1 MLSRPNTALS
11 QIHMQI
17 MWSRLI
23 AVVEEQAQTLV
34 RTAFSTTVREAGD
47 LSAGVFDKEGNM
59 LAQAVTGTPGHVNS
73 MAAAVK
79 HFLDA
84 FPLKTMRPGDHYI
97 TNDPWLTCGHLHD
110 LTVVSP
116 TFLNGE
122 PLGLFASTVHVVD
135 IGGLGMGPDGRQVFE
150 EGLSIP
156 LMALAREGRMNEDLL
171 RVIRANVR
179 EPLQVEG
186 DVYALAACND
196 EGSRRLVEMMEEFGI
211 ANLDRLGE
219 HIIETSRQATIE
231 AIGRLKRGSY
241 RNSLTMDGYD
251 RPLTLAAEMTI
262 GEDGIHVD
270 YAGTSPAS
278 AFGINVVLNY
288 TTAYTAFGVKCLVAP
303 EVPNNAGSLVPITVS
318 APEGCLLNVNRP
330 RAVAARHT
338 VGHMLPDVVFGCLHQ
353 VMAGGVPAEGASSL
367 WIPQI
372 YGGADVL
379 DELGAEDGHERPDIK
394 PFSTAIFHC
403 GGAGARPGK
412 DGLDVTAFPSGVRT
426 IPVEATEFGGAG
438 DLPPARVPR
447 RLGRHRALPRRA
459 RPDHRIGRQRRHA
472 DRDAVQFRTHQQPG
486 PRPRRRRRGCAR
498 PRHPRLRPPD
508 RSERPAERSRRRL
521 YPARTAGRRRFRRPR
536 AARSRTGRPRR
547 RRRPDLAR
555 NGPRRLPR
563 RADPRRRP
571 RSGGDSPVA
580 GRVKRGWFMG
590 MPTDAIRDV
599 MRRTMANLKF
609 VEERQTPTG
618 PYEVTQLINSFLG
631 ALAHPFEALS
641 EDLNRLELG
650 EAAKYGWPEI
660 KKERATDREPGSIG
674 ELIRLLR
681 NAMAHGNIEFLS
693 DRRGEI
699 VALRLHNRDR
709 GRRTWGAIVTVP
721 DARRLLDRFVA
732 LVEERHK
739 DHGWYAPKS
748 A

>member
-1 MLSRPNTALS
+1 
-11 QIHMQI
+11 
-17 MWSRLI
+17 
-23 AVVEEQAQTLV
+23 
-34 RTAFSTTVREAGD
+34 
-47 LSAGVFDKEGNM
+47 
-59 LAQAVTGTPGHVNS
+59 

-116 TFLNGE
+116 TFLRGE
-122 PLGLFASTVHVVD
+122 PVGLFASTVHVVD

-156 LMALAREGRMNEDLL
+156 LMALAREGCMNDDLL

-231 AIGRLKRGSY
+231 AIGRLKKGSY
-241 RNSLTMDGYD
+241 SNSLTMDGYD

-303 EVPNNAGSLVPITVS
+303 EVPNNAGSLAPITVT
-318 APEGCLLNVNRP
+318 APEGCLLNARRP

-353 VMAGGVPAEGASSL
+353 VVEGGVPAEGASSL

-379 DELGAEDGHERPDIK
+379 DELGAEEGRAPPDIK

-426 IPVEATEFGGAG
+426 IPVEVTEAVAPVMFRRREFREGSGGAG
-438 DLPPARVPR
+438 EFRGGLGQIIELGGADGTPIAMLCNFERVGNPAR
-447 RLGRHRALPRRA
+447 GRDGGGTGAPGRVTLVSG
-459 RPDHRIGRQRRHA
+459 RPIGPKGRQS
-472 DRDAVQFRTHQQPG
+472 VP
-486 PRPRRRRRGCAR
+486 
-498 PRHPRLRPPD
+498 
-508 RSERPAERSRRRL
+508 
-521 YPARTAGRRRFRRPR
+521 
-536 AARSRTGRPRR
+536 
-547 RRRPDLAR
+547 
-555 NGPRRLPR
+555 
-563 RADPRRRP
+563 
-571 RSGGDSPVA
+571 GGD
-580 GRVKRGWFMG
+580 F
-590 MPTDAIRDV
+590 I
-599 MRRTMANLKF
+599 
-609 VEERQTPTG
+609 
-618 PYEVTQLINSFLG
+618 
-631 ALAHPFEALS
+631 
-641 EDLNRLELG
+641 RLELPG
-650 EAAKYGWPEI
+650 GGGFGDPAKRDP
-660 KKERATDREPGSIG
+660 AQ
-674 ELIRLLR
+674 
-681 NAMAHGNIEFLS
+681 
-693 DRRGEI
+693 
-699 VALRLHNRDR
+699 VALDVADGLISRETAERDYR
-709 GRRTWGAIVTVP
+709 
-721 DARRLLDRFVA
+721 VA
-732 LVEERHK
+732 LTAEGVVDR
-739 DHGWYAPKS
+739 S
-748 A
+748 ATARLRAA

>member
-47 LSAGVFDKEGNM
+47 LSAGVFDRDGNM

-84 FPLKTMRPGDHYI
+84 FPLATMREGDHYI

-116 TFLNGE
+116 SFLGGE
-122 PLGLFASTVHVVD
+122 PVGLFASTVHVVD

-156 LMALAREGRMNEDLL
+156 LMVLAREGKMNEDLL
-171 RVIRANVR
+171 RIVRANVR

-196 EGSRRLVEMMEEFGI
+196 EGSRRLIEMMEEFGI

-219 HIIETSRQATIE
+219 HVIETSRQATIE
-231 AIGRLKRGSY
+231 AIRKLKKGTY
-241 RNSLTMDGYD
+241 RNSLRMDGYD
-251 RPLTLAAEMTI
+251 RPLTLAAAMTI
-262 GEDGIHVD
+262 GDNGIHVD

-303 EVPNNAGSLVPITVS
+303 EVPNNAGSLAPITVS
-318 APEGCLLNVNRP
+318 APSGSLLNVQRP

-353 VMAGGVPAEGASSL
+353 VMEGGVPAEGASSL

-372 YGGADVL
+372 YGGGEIL
-379 DELGAEDGHERPDIK
+379 DELGDGVTRPDIR

-426 IPVEATEFGGAG
+426 IPVEATESVAPVLFRRREYRDDSGGAG
-438 DLPPARVPR
+438 HWRGGLGQVIELGGAGGTPIAMLCNFERIDNPAR
-447 RLGRHRALPRRA
+447 GRDGGLEGAAGRVGLASGKKIGPK
-459 RPDHRIGRQRRHA
+459 GRQG
-472 DRDAVQFRTHQQPG
+472 VPG
-486 PRPRRRRRGCAR
+486 GDFI
-498 PRHPRLRPPD
+498 RLETPGGGGFGDP
-508 RSERPAERSRRRL
+508 RSRDPEQVALDVADGIVSRQAAEQHYGVALAADGSVDR
-521 YPARTAGRRRFRRPR
+521 ARTA
-536 AARSRTGRPRR
+536 
-547 RRRPDLAR
+547 
-555 NGPRRLPR
+555 
-563 RADPRRRP
+563 
-571 RSGGDSPVA
+571 
-580 GRVKRGWFMG
+580 K
-590 MPTDAIRDV
+590 
-599 MRRTMANLKF
+599 
-609 VEERQTPTG
+609 
-618 PYEVTQLINSFLG
+618 
-631 ALAHPFEALS
+631 
-641 EDLNRLELG
+641 
-650 EAAKYGWPEI
+650 
-660 KKERATDREPGSIG
+660 
-674 ELIRLLR
+674 LR
-681 NAMAHGNIEFLS
+681 
-693 DRRGEI
+693 
-699 VALRLHNRDR
+699 
-709 GRRTWGAIVTVP
+709 
-721 DARRLLDRFVA
+721 
-732 LVEERHK
+732 ERH
-739 DHGWYAPKS
+739 A
-748 A
+748 AE